1 MSITCAYT
9 LWLDMINVP
18 AIKDAGWDPDGYA
31 FDQKLIDPTQVF
43 ARCWP
48 HVLEVMTSEDWLSV
62 TTPGAFSKMVRT
74 IVSTRVASSKKSDFD
89 LRSTDLVDLPAFNLQ
104 GDLNWTQ
111 DDCDLFQWIRGLR
124 YDRNALADR
133 DGHFGLLKLLEY
145 FVGVRFTQGQMMVN
159 SHFHSALD
167 LLTTFAV
174 TKSPTNI
181 KSRYETLGVVAHRD
195 ELLRYSSVFAAQLQL
210 LCSFPLLV
218 NEHIPS
224 DVHGWDH
231 TRLVQLQD
239 FIDTGTWLSRF
250 GTRSTDPPWRE

>member
-1 MSITCAYT
+1 MHWRTNAGGLSHRALWASREDGAIFLDEADGVSQLRAALPAPQLHWISDGGRWAISITCAYT

-89 LRSTDLVDLPAFNLQ
+89 LRSTDLVDLPAFNLM

-174 TKSPTNI
+174 TK
-181 KSRYETLGVVAHRD
+181 
-195 ELLRYSSVFAAQLQL
+195 
-210 LCSFPLLV
+210 
-218 NEHIPS
+218 
-224 DVHGWDH
+224 
-231 TRLVQLQD
+231 
-239 FIDTGTWLSRF
+239 
-250 GTRSTDPPWRE
+250 

>member
-1 MSITCAYT
+1 
-9 LWLDMINVP
+9 
-18 AIKDAGWDPDGYA
+18 
-31 FDQKLIDPTQVF
+31 
-43 ARCWP
+43 
-48 HVLEVMTSEDWLSV
+48 MTSEDWLSV

-74 IVSTRVASSKKSDFD
+74 IDSTRVASSKKSDFD
-89 LRSTDLVDLPAFNLQ
+89 LRSTDLVDLPAFNLI

-181 KSRYETLGVVAHRD
+181 KSRSGYTQQH
-195 ELLRYSSVFAAQLQL
+195 
-210 LCSFPLLV
+210 
-218 NEHIPS
+218 
-224 DVHGWDH
+224 
-231 TRLVQLQD
+231 
-239 FIDTGTWLSRF
+239 DT
-250 GTRSTDPPWRE
+250 